1 MISGMIGQQLG
12 MFQGYGGYAQGFGPG
27 GMPGMGPSPFAA
39 MPPPTSF
46 MNTRP
51 GQWGMYGEQM
61 AMRMANFGRTTGS
74 VAGVGMGVMANLA
87 GIPMDPLSGAMMG
100 AMGGSVFGGGIA
112 GAAGGALAGT
122 GIGLGIYGAGRV
134 ASAYANAFTG
144 GMNDQAV
151 TNSVLR
157 NNFNFYGG
165 QGAFGRGFG
174 QNQMGQIGNM
184 LSAEVGRSRGMT
196 NMGELTSLVAG
207 GADAGMFT
215 GTRDVQAFT
224 QNFRRMLDTLR
235 SVQRELGGTLTEAL
249 QFVRSSQ
256 QAGIFQNADRVNFA
270 AEIRTAE
277 AVTGMDRTQLTAL
290 AAAGS
295 NISRQYGGMGR
306 QGAMGA
312 VRMAQTLGSAVSSGA
327 INQEMLSEAT
337 GGLTG
342 ADALQAFTTNMMNR
356 SGRFSQ
362 RAMGRYSIFAMAN
375 ETGNGLD
382 REMMDRF
389 MTGDLSVGEVS
400 RAAHRRV
407 GGMGRARALNR
418 EGELRGAVMEEGG
431 LAAQI
436 GMMRLMV
443 GDRVMDSGDDLGQL
457 VLQRRFGMSRAES
470 GVMMSLMRNQ
480 ENIAMEENVGRMASG
495 RETATRNDIAQNRSF
510 DAFMT
515 HLEHG
520 LSDVTHLTEAR
531 DIGRRFLTRISS
543 AVERAGNAVLGIA
556 EDHMS
561 RGDRMSIAR
570 IATGRGTPEDIRR
583 LSFEMSG
590 TGAGGGGVGMA
601 ESMARRS
608 LSDTALGMMGIH
620 TRATGAE
627 VLRSEGVDIRGMSDS
642 AVQEQVHL
650 SRMARLGVVYGADRE
665 ALGGLM
671 EDRAGS
677 LAALGH
683 ARMRARRTGGSWLD
697 ELGAGVNRRG
707 MLAFAAAERSTALTE
722 EGGVPDS
729 MAGEGLGSALSGGMA
744 EILGTTSYDRTLDYI
759 ARGGHLGADLRSRV
773 EVTRSEAGRRA
784 IVGPRGDGGGAFAG
798 GMALTGAIRTERTG
812 GTEEERAQLRDLEGI
827 DRAAVESVV
836 GSEDFADRVMRMSA
850 MEGNAEAIRAEI
862 TAGRAEVERT
872 MTGAEHD
879 AATAMYDQ
887 MERNVTRFGA
897 IGTEMEEAVRGRG
910 SRERGEEARRE
921 MGRVSGNYAILGR
934 ALEGGPEGSLRAR
947 LAADASGAREAFAR
961 LSAGGATEED
971 VAAANAAS
979 GAMVSTLAGFDR
991 STAAGEREYAEAL
1004 RSMRATGEGEGA
1016 TAEEMRAMVSGISMS
1031 AGREAHLRRSLGGR
1045 GRRGRAE
1052 TVDTLLSEA
1061 TGGTFGSMEFR
1072 MGDETISGSR
1082 ARRML
1087 MEGGENREMI
1097 LAQIGTQL
1105 SERAGGRDMS
1115 AVTTTIGESLTAL
1128 GRGRGL
1134 EGEALERALHVGAT
1148 EGLSDVRASATEDSL
1163 EAARAANPLDRER
1176 NEILREISGR
1186 LDPASRRTE
1195 NTELARQIGSA
1206 VANATSW
1213 FGGDE
1218 GGEGGGE
1225 AVAPGAAT

>member
-1 MISGMIGQQLG
+1 MTIFTSQMISGMIGQQIG

-27 GMPGMGPSPFAA
+27 GGMSGMGPSPFAA
-39 MPPPTSF
+39 MPPPTSL
-46 MNTRP
+46 MTTRP
-51 GQWGMYGEQM
+51 GQWGMYGEQA
-61 AMRMANFGRTTGS
+61 AMRMANFGRTAGS
-74 VAGVGMGVMANLA
+74 VGGVGLGVMGNLA

-151 TNSVLR
+151 TNSTLR

-165 QGAFGRGFG
+165 GGAFGRGFG

-184 LSAEVGRSRGMT
+184 LSAEVGRTRGGT
-196 NMGELTSLVAG
+196 NMGELTGLVAG

-235 SVQRELGGTLTEAL
+235 GVQRELGGTLTEAL

-342 ADALQAFTTNMMNR
+342 TDALSAFTTNMMER
-356 SGRFSQ
+356 SGRFSR
-362 RAMGRYSIFAMAN
+362 RAMGRYSIFAMSN
-375 ETGNGLD
+375 ERGNGLD
-382 REMMDRF
+382 EEMLDRF
-389 MTGDLSVGEVS
+389 RSGDLSVGEVS

-431 LAAQI
+431 LSAQI

-443 GDRVMDSGDDLGQL
+443 GDRVMDAGDDLGSL
-457 VLQRRFGMSRAES
+457 VMQRRFGMSRAES

-480 ENIAMEENVGRMASG
+480 ESIASEENISRMASA
-495 RETATRNDIAQNRSF
+495 RETATRNDITQNRSF

-520 LSDVTHLTEAR
+520 LSDATGLTAAR
-531 DIGRRFLTRISS
+531 DMGRRFMTRISS
-543 AVERAGNAVLGIA
+543 AVERAGNAVLGVA
-556 EDHMS
+556 EDHLS
-561 RGDRMSIAR
+561 RADRASIAR
-570 IATGRGTPEDIRR
+570 IATGRGSAEDIRR
-583 LSFEMSG
+583 MSFEMSG
-590 TGAGGGGVGMA
+590 SGAAAAGGGGGTSMA
-601 ESMARRS
+601 ESMGRRS
-608 LSDTALGMMGIH
+608 LADSALGIFGIH

-627 VLRSEGVDIRGMSDS
+627 VLQSEGVDIRGMSD
-642 AVQEQVHL
+642 AEVQEQTHL
-650 SRMARLGVVYGADRE
+650 SRMARAGVVYGADRE

-677 LAALGH
+677 LAALGN

-697 ELGAGVNRRG
+697 ALGSGVNRRG
-707 MLAFAAAERSTALTE
+707 MLAFAASEGSTALTE

-729 MAGEGLGSALSGGMA
+729 MVGEGLGAALAGGMD
-744 EILGTTSYDRTLDYI
+744 ELLGTSRYDRTLDFI
-759 ARGGHLGADLRSRV
+759 ARGGHLGADLRER
-773 EVTRSEAGRRA
+773 TRTRTEYEAGSED
-784 IVGPRGDGGGAFAG
+784 VGETRGPGGRTGRPRGRRV
-798 GMALTGAIRTERTG
+798 TGG
-812 GTEEERAQLRDLEGI
+812 GTEEERARLADLEGV

-872 MTGAEHD
+872 MSGAEHD
-879 AATAMYDQ
+879 AAVALYNQ
-887 MERNVTRFGA
+887 MERNVTEFGA
-897 IGTEMEEAVRGRG
+897 IGTEVEEAVRGRG
-910 SRERGEEARRE
+910 SAERGKAARRE
-921 MGRVSGNYAILGR
+921 MGRVSGNYAILGN
-934 ALEGGPEGSLRAR
+934 ALAGGAEGSLRAR
-947 LAADASGAREAFAR
+947 LASTAGGAREAFAR
-961 LSAGGATEED
+961 LSSGEGTEADLE
-971 VAAANAAS
+971 AADAAS
-979 GAMVSTLAGFDR
+979 RSMVTTMATFDR
-991 STAAGEREYAEAL
+991 STAAGEREYAETL

-1016 TAEEMRAMVSGISMS
+1016 TAEEMRSMVSGLSMA
-1031 AGREAHLRRSLGGR
+1031 AGREAHLRRSLSGR

-1087 MEGGENREMI
+1087 AEGGENRDLI
-1097 LAQIGTQL
+1097 LAQMETQL

-1115 AVTTTIGESLTAL
+1115 AVSGTIRESLDAL

-1134 EGEALERALHVGAT
+1134 EGEALERALRVGET

-1176 NEILREISGR
+1176 NEILTGIRER
-1186 LDPASRRTE
+1186 LDPAARRRE
-1195 NTELARQIGSA
+1195 LTELGNQIVRGVE
-1206 VANATSW
+1206 VAIPPP
-1213 FGGDE
+1213 E
-1218 GGEGGGE
+1218 GE
-1225 AVAPGAAT
+1225 AMPPGAPP